1 MKKIVVLSMIISSLV
16 FAESEFSFSKTFE
29 RKIKPDTLSSQ
40 IQIKTSKFSQEETVN
55 RLTKFSDFIES
66 QKHLKLEGGS
76 YSVNPNNIYDNKT
89 QKYYLD
95 GYIGNIGY
103 TISSKEPKEL
113 NKFIREL
120 QRVDSSKQVSVSISS
135 VSWQLSEGQKNGK
148 SDELRMEAFKWG
160 NAYAKELT
168 AQLSKECS
176 VKKISIDRGNNFI
189 PLYNQ
194 QARMNIAPVEADMM
208 SAPTPINEVQVLSI
222 YPSFTM
228 VCK

>member
-1 MKKIVVLSMIISSLV
+1 MKKIIILSAFISSLL

-40 IQIKTSKFSQEETVN
+40 IQINTSKFSQEETVN

-120 QRVDSSKQVSVSISS
+120 QKVDNNKQVSVSISS
-135 VSWQLSEGQKNGK
+135 VSWKLSESQKNGK

-176 VKKISIDRGNNFI
+176 VKKVAIDVDDDSQ
-189 PLYNQ
+189 PLY
-194 QARMNIAPVEADMM
+194 AGRGGNIAPSMSAD
-208 SAPTPINEVQVLSI
+208 SAPTPINEVKYLSI
-222 YPSFTM
+222 NPSFTM